1 MILDPTSSPD
11 ISTTVAG
18 TINADTPAD
27 SAPLTPIEPGYIWV
41 LRTQMAIPL
50 FLLVLLCGVAEYAL
64 LPRHILHPLLP
75 MFTLT
80 GIALAAKILLVWHL
94 PNRRLVHIAY
104 HMGPDHLRITRGYL
118 FRVDT
123 LIPLAR
129 VQHIDVRQGP
139 LERFLGLASLTIHT
153 SGMMNQAVTLPGLSA
168 QDADVMRAAI
178 HRRIQSGLE

>member
-1 MILDPTSSPD
+1 MILDPTSTPD
-11 ISTTVAG
+11 IITPSAG
-18 TINADTPAD
+18 TPNG
-27 SAPLTPIEPGYIWV
+27 SAPLTPIEPRYIWV
-41 LRTQMAIPL
+41 LRTQMAVPL
-50 FLLVLLCGVAEYAL
+50 FLLVLLCGVAEYAW
-64 LPRHILHPLLP
+64 LPRHTLHPMLP

-94 PNRRLVHIAY
+94 PNRRLAHIAY

-123 LIPLAR
+123 LLPFAR

-139 LERFLGLASLTIHT
+139 LERFLHLARLTIHT

-168 QDADVMRAAI
+168 QDADRMRAAI
-178 HRRIQSGLE
+178 HSRIQSGLE